1 MWGSLCWGLALVLA
15 STLAMQSTLLETWP
29 LVSSQVV
36 CTHLPLLILLLLFPA
51 LVGWGPAVFSAYNHW
66 WVVPVIASHGGA
78 VAGTWLYYLAVERHW
93 PPEEK
98 YDSVGTNSQDNTD
111 NNYQQVG

>member
-1 MWGSLCWGLALVLA
+1 MLGSLCLGLASALA
-15 STLAMQSTLLETWP
+15 STLAMQSTLPETWH

-36 CTHLPLLILLLLFPA
+36 CVLLCLLTLLLFFSA

-66 WVVPVIASHGGA
+66 WVVPVIASHAGA

>member
-1 MWGSLCWGLALVLA
+1 M
-15 STLAMQSTLLETWP
+15 
-29 LVSSQVV
+29 
-36 CTHLPLLILLLLFPA
+36 
-51 LVGWGPAVFSAYNHW
+51 FSAYNHW